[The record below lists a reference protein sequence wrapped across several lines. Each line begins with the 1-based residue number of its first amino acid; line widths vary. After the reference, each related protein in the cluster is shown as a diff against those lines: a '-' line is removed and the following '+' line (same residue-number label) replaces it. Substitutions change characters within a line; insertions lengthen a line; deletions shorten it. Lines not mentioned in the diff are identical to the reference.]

1 MKRYRTIL
9 VDDERLAREELKR
22 SLKNHTAFEVIAEAS
37 HADQAKELIEK
48 HSPDLIFLDIHM
60 PEKSGFDLLEEL
72 STVPEVVFTTAYD
85 QYAVKAFEM
94 NALDYLVKPLR
105 EERFDQTIE
114 KVLLKLSKNE
124 TVENKVFDM
133 EQKVFIKD
141 GEQCHFIPL
150 KDIYFIESM
159 DNYARLY
166 FGEHKAMIKR
176 SLNLL
181 EEKLDPSIFFRA
193 NRSQILNTQFIKEIH
208 PSFKQRINITL
219 NSGKVVEVSSR
230 QSAKFKARN
239 SL

>member
-48 HSPDLIFLDIHM
+48 HRPDLIFLDIHM

-72 STVPEVVFTTAYD
+72 TAVPEVVFTTAYD

-114 KVLLKLSKNE
+114 KVLLKLSENE
-124 TVENKVFDM
+124 TVENKVFAMD
-133 EQKVFIKD
+133 QKVFIKD

-150 KDIYFIESM
+150 KEIYFIESM

-230 QSAKFKARN
+230 QSAKFKAWN